1 MNAVALR
8 AWAGSA
14 QLVGRLVQSKAMSP
28 GDVHGPLLVLVQD
41 GQVLDEPIDHDI
53 DGMRA
58 VPVRWDA
65 GQQAPAR

>member
-1 MNAVALR
+1 
-8 AWAGSA
+8 
-14 QLVGRLVQSKAMSP
+14 MSP

-41 GQVLDEPIDHDI
+41 AQVLDEPIDHDT

-65 GQQAPAR
+65 GQQAPVR

>member
-1 MNAVALR
+1 
-8 AWAGSA
+8 
-14 QLVGRLVQSKAMSP
+14 MSP